1 MYLIQLMTDKVLITG
16 VAGFIGSN
24 LLDYLLE
31 NTSWEIDG
39 VDNLSSGSED
49 NIRTHLR
56 TPRFTFIHKDLESIT
71 SLRPYKFIFHL
82 AALPRIQPSFEFV
95 NEHIVSN
102 VLKATY
108 LLELMVRENYF
119 PRFIYSGS
127 SAIYG
132 TPKNIPTN
140 ENERVVCLSPYAFQK
155 YEVERYLELLAT
167 RFPID
172 YVTLRYFNPYGPR
185 SFNASNK
192 FNAYSSV
199 IGIFLDCVQNEKP
212 LLVTGDGSQ
221 QRDFI
226 HVADLAK
233 ANYLAAIHPEKLNT
247 AFNIGFGSTLS
258 IIELAKMISTDCILI
273 EKREGEA
280 EITFADTSK
289 VQRVLGWKPEHNL
302 NAYVKSQISTK

>member
-1 MYLIQLMTDKVLITG
+1 MADKVLITG

-39 VDNLSSGSED
+39 VDNLSTGSED
-49 NIRTHLR
+49 NIKTNLENS
-56 TPRFTFIHKDLESIT
+56 RFTFIHKDLESIT
-71 SLRPYKFIFHL
+71 SLRPYKFVFHL

-95 NEHIVSN
+95 NEHLVAN

-140 ENERVVCLSPYAFQK
+140 ENESVDCLSPYAFQK

-167 RFPID
+167 RYPID

-185 SFNASNK
+185 SFNTSNK

-199 IGIFLDCVQNEKP
+199 VGIFLDSFKNKKT

-233 ANYLAAIHPEKLNT
+233 ANYLAAIHPDKLNT

-258 IIELAKMISTDCILI
+258 ILELAKLISSDFVFI

-302 NAYVKSQISTK
+302 SDYIKKQISTK

>member
-1 MYLIQLMTDKVLITG
+1 MADKVLITG

-31 NTSWEIDG
+31 HTSWEIDG
-39 VDNLSSGSED
+39 VDNFSTGSEE
-49 NIRTHLR
+49 NIRTNLEN
-56 TPRFTFIHKDLESIT
+56 PRFRFIYNDLECIP
-71 SLRPYKFIFHL
+71 SLRPYKFVFHL

-95 NEHIVSN
+95 NEHLVAN

-140 ENERVVCLSPYAFQK
+140 ENESVDCLSPYAFQK

-167 RFPID
+167 RYPID

-199 IGIFLDCVQNEKP
+199 VGIFFYSFKNKKSF
-212 LLVTGDGSQ
+212 LVTGDGSQ

-258 IIELAKMISTDCILI
+258 ILELSKMISSSYAFI

-289 VQRVLGWKPEHNL
+289 VQRVLGWKPDHNL
-302 NAYVKSQISTK
+302 SDYIKKQISTK